1 MVANRIDDPEKL
13 SLVCQL
19 VDLATSL
26 RQERLFVISEQTHLQ
41 QLNVNVSNLHKKMIL
56 NSILITFYVFISPF
70 LH

>member
-41 QLNVNVSNLHKKMIL
+41 QLNVNVSSNRVKIIK
-56 NSILITFYVFISPF
+56 F
-70 LH
+70 